1 MLSQYFAFFFNHNYI
16 GSFFLNEN
24 FSVVFFTLYL
34 MNILLTKSSSQD

>member
-24 FSVVFFTLYL
+24 FSVVFFFMVFSRHFT
-34 MNILLTKSSSQD
+34 S